1 MSINFLISQA
11 KLIQEV
17 IDAHAPEIEK
27 LDQEIGDG
35 DHIFN
40 VQRGIKLVIELE
52 PTIKELP
59 ISKALNQIAM
69 KVLSGIGGSSGAL
82 FGTLF
87 MTMAKGENIDEGVD
101 YKKAFEIFA
110 QGVEAVKQ
118 RGKADVGEKTMMDVL
133 IPVANCLQDGVQNN
147 KGINEILTEAVKV
160 AEKGYAIVKEF
171 QTKPMSMLSAEEKAE
186 LYFLGLRDSKKQVE
200 KQANIRRTEKEILA
214 KENRFFDFRKLFSNT
229 GAALTRLKN
238 SFFTSRGFLPEP
250 LYREQLKIVRK
261 NKQTLENAGD
271 LAKRLNQT
279 ISQLAGENAPK
290 SDKIKQLS
298 VEVLTTKFPELD

>member
-17 IDAHAPEIEK
+17 IYAHASEIEK

-101 YKKAFEIFA
+101 YKKAIEIFA

-133 IPVANCLQDGVQNN
+133 IPVANCLQDGVHNN
-147 KGINEILTEAVKV
+147 KDINEILTEVVQV
-160 AEKGYAIVKEF
+160 AEKG
-171 QTKPMSMLSAEEKAE
+171 MLSTKDLLATKGRAS
-186 LYFLGLRDSKKQVE
+186 FLGER
-200 KQANIRRTEKEILA
+200 A
-214 KENRFFDFRKLFSNT
+214 KGHIDP
-229 GAALTRLKN
+229 GAR
-238 SFFTSRGFLPEP
+238 S
-250 LYREQLKIVRK
+250 
-261 NKQTLENAGD
+261 
-271 LAKRLNQT
+271 
-279 ISQLAGENAPK
+279 SQLM
-290 SDKIKQLS
+290 IKTVCES
-298 VEVLTTKFPELD
+298 VIQK

>member
-1 MSINFLISQA
+1 MSVEFLISQA

-17 IDAHAPEIEK
+17 IDINAIEIEK

-52 PTIKELP
+52 ATIKELP

-87 MTMAKGENIDEGVD
+87 MTMAKGENIDQGVD
-101 YKKAFEIFA
+101 YKKAIEIFV

-133 IPVANCLQDGVQNN
+133 IPVADCLQDGVQNN
-147 KGINEILTEAVKV
+147 KEINEILTEAVQV
-160 AEKGYAIVKEF
+160 AEKG
-171 QTKPMSMLSAEEKAE
+171 MLSTKDLLATKGRAS
-186 LYFLGLRDSKKQVE
+186 FLGERARGHIDP
-200 KQANIRRTEKEILA
+200 
-214 KENRFFDFRKLFSNT
+214 
-229 GAALTRLKN
+229 GAR
-238 SFFTSRGFLPEP
+238 S
-250 LYREQLKIVRK
+250 
-261 NKQTLENAGD
+261 
-271 LAKRLNQT
+271 
-279 ISQLAGENAPK
+279 SQLM
-290 SDKIKQLS
+290 IKTVCEAVIQ
-298 VEVLTTKFPELD
+298 K

>member
-1 MSINFLISQA
+1 MSINFLISRA

-17 IDAHAPEIEK
+17 IDFHATEIEK

-40 VQRGIKLVIELE
+40 VQRGIKLVLELE
-52 PTIKELP
+52 PIIKELP

-101 YKKAFEIFA
+101 YKKAIEIFSL
-110 QGVEAVKQ
+110 GVEAVKQ

-147 KGINEILTEAVKV
+147 IDINEILTEAVQV
-160 AEKGYAIVKEF
+160 AENG
-171 QTKPMSMLSAEEKAE
+171 MLSTKDLLATKGRAS
-186 LYFLGLRDSKKQVE
+186 FLGER
-200 KQANIRRTEKEILA
+200 A
-214 KENRFFDFRKLFSNT
+214 KGHIDP
-229 GAALTRLKN
+229 GAR
-238 SFFTSRGFLPEP
+238 S
-250 LYREQLKIVRK
+250 
-261 NKQTLENAGD
+261 
-271 LAKRLNQT
+271 
-279 ISQLAGENAPK
+279 SQLM
-290 SDKIKQLS
+290 IKTVCES
-298 VEVLTTKFPELD
+298 VIQK

>member
-17 IDAHAPEIEK
+17 IDAHASEIEK

-101 YKKAFEIFA
+101 YKKAIEIFT

-133 IPVANCLQDGVQNN
+133 IPVANCLQNGVQNN
-147 KGINEILTEAVKV
+147 KDINEILTEAVQV
-160 AEKGYAIVKEF
+160 AEKG
-171 QTKPMSMLSAEEKAE
+171 MLSTKDLLATKGRAS
-186 LYFLGLRDSKKQVE
+186 FLGER
-200 KQANIRRTEKEILA
+200 A
-214 KENRFFDFRKLFSNT
+214 KGHIDP
-229 GAALTRLKN
+229 GAR
-238 SFFTSRGFLPEP
+238 S
-250 LYREQLKIVRK
+250 
-261 NKQTLENAGD
+261 
-271 LAKRLNQT
+271 
-279 ISQLAGENAPK
+279 SQLM
-290 SDKIKQLS
+290 IKTVCES
-298 VEVLTTKFPELD
+298 VIQK